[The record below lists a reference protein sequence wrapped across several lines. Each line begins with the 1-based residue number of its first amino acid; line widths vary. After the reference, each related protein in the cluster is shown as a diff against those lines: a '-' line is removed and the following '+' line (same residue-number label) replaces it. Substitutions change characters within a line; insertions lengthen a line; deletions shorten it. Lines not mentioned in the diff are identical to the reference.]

1 MNRPLTY
8 MDGETLMNTV
18 LPPIR
23 FVISQ
28 LLPQGLHVLAGAPKV
43 GKSWLALWLCLQTA
57 KGEPVW
63 TFPTAGGAV
72 LYLCLEDSY
81 ARIQRRLLDVT
92 DEAPENLFFA
102 TMSEKLRSGLEQ
114 QIERFLS
121 THQDTV
127 LVVIDTFQ
135 RIRTGSNDA
144 NPYASDYRDLGILKE
159 LADKHQIAIL
169 LIHHLRKVNDDDPM
183 NMISGTTGI
192 SGATDTNFVLR
203 KDKRSANTA
212 TLYCTGRDIEYR
224 ELSLEFDGAEH
235 VWKLRED
242 SVEQPA
248 PLQDELVFFLSEF
261 LNERKCFT
269 GTATELAE
277 ELDKFADERY
287 KPNVLMKKLLR
298 CQQELLELGIT
309 LSTRRTHDRRE
320 LTLRVGC
327 VDNDGKTDTGP
338 IPDLSS
344 QPSQP
349 SQENS
354 AANPAKR
361 IAAEKNERQSE

>member
-1 MNRPLTY
+1 MDRPLTY
-8 MDGETLMNTV
+8 MDGETLMSTV

-23 FVISQ
+23 FVISH

-43 GKSWLALWLCLQTA
+43 GKSWLSLWLCLQVA
-57 KGEPVW
+57 KGEPAW
-63 TFPTAGGAV
+63 EFPTVRGDV

-81 ARIQRRLLDVT
+81 SRIQNRLLDIT
-92 DEAPENLFFA
+92 DDAPPNLFFA
-102 TMSEKLRSGLEQ
+102 TMSEKLHSGLEQ
-114 QIERFLS
+114 QIERFL
-121 THQDTV
+121 TAHPGTA
-127 LVVIDTFQ
+127 LIVIDTLQ
-135 RIRTGSNDA
+135 RIRSGANDA

-159 LADKHQIAIL
+159 LADKHRIAIL
-169 LIHHLRKVNDDDPM
+169 LIHHLRKMSDDDPM

-203 KDKRSANTA
+203 KNKRSSNTA

-248 PLQDELVFFLSEF
+248 PSQDELVFFLSEF
-261 LNERKCFT
+261 LLPRKCFT

-277 ELDKFADERY
+277 ELDKFAGERY

-298 CQQELLELGIT
+298 CQQELLESGIT

-327 VDNDGKTDTGP
+327 VSNDGKNDTGP
-338 IPDLSS
+338 VSNF
-344 QPSQP
+344 PSQP
-349 SQENS
+349 SQLSRGTLE
-354 AANPAKR
+354 PP
-361 IAAEKNERQSE
+361 E

>member
-1 MNRPLTY
+1 MNQPLTY

-43 GKSWLALWLCLQTA
+43 GKSWLSLWLCLQVA
-57 KGEPVW
+57 KGEPAW
-63 TFPTAGGAV
+63 EFPTTQGDV

-81 ARIQRRLLDVT
+81 SRIQNRLLDIT
-92 DEAPENLFFA
+92 DDAPPNLFFA
-102 TMSEKLRSGLEQ
+102 TMSEKLHSGLEQ
-114 QIERFLS
+114 QIERFLAA
-121 THQDTV
+121 HPDTV
-127 LVVIDTFQ
+127 LVVIDTLQ
-135 RIRTGSNDA
+135 RIRNGSNDA

-159 LADKHQIAIL
+159 LADKHRTAIL
-169 LIHHLRKVNDDDPM
+169 LIHHLRKMNDDDPM

-203 KDKRSANTA
+203 KSKRSSNSA

-224 ELSLEFDGAEH
+224 ELLLEFDSTEH
-235 VWKLRED
+235 VWKFRED
-242 SVEQPA
+242 CVEQPTQ
-248 PLQDELVFFLSEF
+248 PQDELVFFLSEF
-261 LNERKCFT
+261 LDQRKCFA
-269 GTATELAE
+269 GTATELAT
-277 ELDKFADERY
+277 ELDRFAGEQY

-298 CQQELLELGIT
+298 CQQELLNLGIT

-327 VDNDGKTDTGP
+327 VSNDGKNDTGP
-338 IPDLSS
+338 VSDL
-344 QPSQP
+344 PSQP
-349 SQENS
+349 SQLSRETPS
-354 AANPAKR
+354 P
-361 IAAEKNERQSE
+361 E

>member
-23 FVISQ
+23 FVISH
-28 LLPQGLHVLAGAPKV
+28 LMPQGLHVLAGAPKV

-63 TFPTAGGAV
+63 TFPTAGGTV

-102 TMSEKLRSGLEQ
+102 TMSEKLRDGLEQ

-121 THQDTV
+121 THPDTV
-127 LVVIDTFQ
+127 LVVIDTLQ

-159 LADKHQIAIL
+159 LADKHRIAIL
-169 LIHHLRKVNDDDPM
+169 LIHHLRKMSDDDPM

-203 KDKRSANTA
+203 KSKRSSNSA

-224 ELSLEFDGAEH
+224 ELLLEFDGAEH

-248 PLQDELVFFLSEF
+248 KPQDELVFFLSEF
-261 LNERKCFT
+261 LNEREYFT

-277 ELDKFADERY
+277 QLDQFAGERY

-298 CQQELLELGIT
+298 SQQELLEVGIT
-309 LSTRRTHDRRE
+309 LSTRRTHDHRE
-320 LTLRVGC
+320 LTLRVSC
-327 VDNDGKTDTGP
+327 VGNDGKTDTGP
-338 IPDLSS
+338 VSDLPS

-349 SQENS
+349 SQIFPEVV
-354 AANPAKR
+354 
-361 IAAEKNERQSE
+361 

>member
-1 MNRPLTY
+1 MNKTLTY

-23 FVISQ
+23 FVISH

-43 GKSWLALWLCLQTA
+43 GKSWLSLWLCLQVA

-63 TFPTAGGAV
+63 EFPTTQGDV

-81 ARIQRRLLDVT
+81 SRIQNRLLDIT
-92 DEAPENLFFA
+92 DDAPPNLFFA
-102 TMSEKLRSGLEQ
+102 TMSEKLHSGLEQ
-114 QIERFLS
+114 QIERFLIS
-121 THQDTV
+121 HLDTA
-127 LVVIDTFQ
+127 LIVIDTLQ
-135 RIRTGSNDA
+135 HIRSGVNDA

-159 LADKHQIAIL
+159 LADKHRIAIL
-169 LIHHLRKVNDDDPM
+169 LIHHLRKMNDDDPM

-203 KDKRSANTA
+203 KSKRSSNSA

-224 ELSLEFDGAEH
+224 ELLLEFDGAEH

-242 SVEQPA
+242 SVEQA
-248 PLQDELVFFLSEF
+248 SQVQDDLVFFLSEF
-261 LNERKCFT
+261 LDQRKCFT

-277 ELDKFADERY
+277 ELDRFAGEQY

-298 CQQELLELGIT
+298 CQQELLEARIT

-327 VDNDGKTDTGP
+327 VSNDGKNDTGP
-338 IPDLSS
+338 VSDLSS
-344 QPSQP
+344 QPSQL
-349 SQENS
+349 SQETLV
-354 AANPAKR
+354 PP
-361 IAAEKNERQSE
+361 E

>member
-1 MNRPLTY
+1 MDRPLTY

-23 FVISQ
+23 FVVSQ

-43 GKSWLALWLCLQTA
+43 GKSWLSLWLCLQVA
-57 KGEPVW
+57 KGEPAW
-63 TFPTAGGAV
+63 EFPTTQGDV

-81 ARIQRRLLDVT
+81 SRIQNRLLDIT
-92 DEAPENLFFA
+92 DDAPPNLFFA
-102 TMSEKLRSGLEQ
+102 TMSEKLHSGLEQ
-114 QIERFLS
+114 QIERFLIS
-121 THQDTV
+121 HLDTA
-127 LVVIDTFQ
+127 LIVIDTLQ
-135 RIRTGSNDA
+135 RIRSGVNDA

-159 LADKHQIAIL
+159 LADKHRIAIL
-169 LIHHLRKVNDDDPM
+169 LIHHLRKMSDDDPM

-203 KDKRSANTA
+203 KSKRSSSSA

-224 ELSLEFDGAEH
+224 ELLLEFDGTEH
-235 VWKLRED
+235 IWKLRED

-248 PLQDELVFFLSEF
+248 QVQDELVFFLSEF
-261 LNERKCFT
+261 LDQRKCFT

-277 ELDKFADERY
+277 ELDRFAGAQY

-298 CQQELLELGIT
+298 CQQELLDLGIT

-327 VDNDGKTDTGP
+327 VSNDGKNDTGP
-338 IPDLSS
+338 VSDL
-344 QPSQP
+344 PSQP
-349 SQENS
+349 SQLSQET
-354 AANPAKR
+354 PAP
-361 IAAEKNERQSE
+361 E

>member
-1 MNRPLTY
+1 MEHKLNT

-43 GKSWLALWLCLQTA
+43 GKSWLSLWLCLQVA
-57 KGEPVW
+57 KGEPAW
-63 TFPTAGGAV
+63 EFPTEQGDV
-72 LYLCLEDSY
+72 LYFCLEDSY
-81 ARIQRRLLDVT
+81 SRIQNRLLDIT
-92 DEAPENLFFA
+92 DDAPPNLFFA
-102 TMSEKLRSGLEQ
+102 TMSEKLHSGLEQ
-114 QIERFLS
+114 QIERFLAA
-121 THQDTV
+121 HPDTV
-127 LVVIDTFQ
+127 LIVIDTLQ
-135 RIRTGSNDA
+135 RIRSGSNDA

-159 LADKHQIAIL
+159 LADRHRIAIL
-169 LIHHLRKVNDDDPM
+169 LIHHLRKMNDDDPM

-203 KDKRSANTA
+203 KSKRSSNSA

-224 ELSLEFDGAEH
+224 ELLLEFDGTEH

-242 SVEQPA
+242 SVEQTTQP
-248 PLQDELVFFLSEF
+248 QDELVFFLSEF
-261 LNERKCFT
+261 LDQRKCFT

-277 ELDKFADERY
+277 ELDRFADEQY

-298 CQQELLELGIT
+298 CQQELLDLGIT

-327 VDNDGKTDTGP
+327 VSNDGKNDTGP
-338 IPDLSS
+338 VSDLSS
-344 QPSQP
+344 QPSQL
-349 SQENS
+349 SQET
-354 AANPAKR
+354 PAP
-361 IAAEKNERQSE
+361 E

>member
-1 MNRPLTY
+1 MNQPLTY

-28 LLPQGLHVLAGAPKV
+28 LLPQGLYVLAGAPKV
-43 GKSWLALWLCLQTA
+43 GKSWLSLWLCLQVA
-57 KGEPVW
+57 KGKPAWE
-63 TFPTAGGAV
+63 FPTTQGDV

-81 ARIQRRLLDVT
+81 SRIQNRLLDIT
-92 DEAPENLFFA
+92 DDAPPNLFFA
-102 TMSEKLRSGLEQ
+102 TMSEKLHSGLEQ
-114 QIERFLS
+114 QIERFLTS
-121 THQDTV
+121 HPDTA
-127 LVVIDTFQ
+127 LIVIDTLQ
-135 RIRTGSNDA
+135 RIRGGVNDA

-159 LADKHQIAIL
+159 LADKHRIAIL
-169 LIHHLRKVNDDDPM
+169 LIHHLRKMNDDDPM

-203 KDKRSANTA
+203 KSKRNSNSA

-224 ELSLEFDGAEH
+224 ELSLEFDGTEH

-242 SVEQPA
+242 SVEQTTQP
-248 PLQDELVFFLSEF
+248 QDELVFFLSEF
-261 LNERKCFT
+261 LDQQKCFT

-277 ELDKFADERY
+277 ELDRFAGEQY

-298 CQQELLELGIT
+298 CQQELPEARIT

-327 VDNDGKTDTGP
+327 VSNDGKNDTGP
-338 IPDLSS
+338 VSDL
-344 QPSQP
+344 PSQP
-349 SQENS
+349 SQLSQETPS
-354 AANPAKR
+354 P
-361 IAAEKNERQSE
+361 E